1 LLIRRGWF
9 QLPAQ
14 GIRRAAIS
22 TYLPIYKEIAMKVCF
37 TLFFSAAFPICCLA
51 QSSPTPIQ
59 LEHIDVTRVD
69 SSVDPCN
76 NFYQYACSR
85 RNKENPIPADQV
97 FWGVSGELS
106 EWNREI
112 LRQILEKNEAPTAS
126 RTPNEQKIGDFYA
139 SCMNQASSRANDLA
153 AIRPLLGR
161 IEGMRDKHEIAGVL
175 AMMHSSFGSA
185 WQGDEN
191 QTAVAMLGFGP
202 QADYNDVSQVVA
214 GVDQGGLGMPN
225 RDFYL
230 GDDEKSRII
239 RDKYRNLIVA
249 LLKLGGTGDVDAGK
263 QASTILRV
271 ETALARAQMD
281 NVTRRDPNKVNN
293 RFTLTQLKA
302 LSPAF
307 DWDSYFKAIGAPPVP
322 LYEVSAP
329 DFFRVLNKLLDDEDL
344 STWKLYLRWHLLLAA
359 SPTLGSA
366 WRDADFAF
374 SSTLTGQSK
383 QPPDWR
389 RCTSAVDGNIGEALG
404 QVYVAQVFPPQSKA
418 RALKMVKDIEAA
430 MSRDID
436 SVTWMQP
443 ATKKEAHLKLDAV
456 INKIGYP
463 DKWIDYSSLD
473 ITRDSL
479 PMNVERSTAFELA
492 RQLSFIGKP
501 LDRTQWQMTPPTVNA
516 YEDPQTNTINFPAGM
531 LQPVYFDAGQDDV
544 ANYGAEGSI
553 MGHEL
558 THDFDDQGRKFDLK
572 GNLRDWWTPEDAKQY
587 DERGA
592 CIAQEYT
599 VPVPGMPGVEQNGK
613 LTQGED
619 TADNGG
625 IYLAL
630 SALSADLERQGKSL
644 NDKDEHG
651 FTNLQR
657 FFIAY
662 GTAWCDTLRPEL
674 AQTLVKV
681 DPHSMPELRVNN
693 VVANMPEFQQAFKCK
708 AGQPMVHQTRCR
720 VW

>member
-1 LLIRRGWF
+1 MKICLALI
-9 QLPAQ
+9 L
-14 GIRRAAIS
+14 
-22 TYLPIYKEIAMKVCF
+22 
-37 TLFFSAAFPICCLA
+37 SAVFEICCLA
-51 QSSPTPIQ
+51 QTSPAPIR
-59 LEHIDVTRVD
+59 LEHIDVTQVD

-76 NFYQYACSR
+76 DFFQYTCSR
-85 RNKENPIPADQV
+85 LDKENPIPADQV
-97 FWGVSGELS
+97 FWGVSGKLE
-106 EWNREI
+106 EWNREV
-112 LRQILEKNEAPTAS
+112 LRQILEKNEAPSAS
-126 RTPNEQKIGDFYA
+126 RAANEQKIGDFYA
-139 SCMNQASSRANDLA
+139 SCMNQASSKANDLA
-153 AIRPLLGR
+153 AIQPLLGR
-161 IEGMRDKHEIAGVL
+161 IEGMRDKREIAGVL

-185 WQGDEN
+185 WGGDEN

-230 GDDEKSRII
+230 GNDEKSKATRE
-239 RDKYRNLIVA
+239 KYENLMVA
-249 LLKLGGTGDVDAGK
+249 LLKLDGSGGAEASKD
-263 QASTILRV
+263 ASTILRL
-271 ETALARAQMD
+271 ETALAQAQMD

-293 RFTLTQLKA
+293 RFTLAQLKA
-302 LSPAF
+302 LTPGF
-307 DWDSYFKAIGAPPVP
+307 DWDSYFSAIGAPPVP
-322 LYEVSAP
+322 LYEVTAP
-329 DFFRVLNKLLDDEDL
+329 DFFRALNKLLGDEDL
-344 STWKLYLRWHLLLAA
+344 STWKIYLRWQLLLRAG
-359 SPTLGSA
+359 PTLGST
-366 WRDADFAF
+366 WREADFAF
-374 SSTLTGQSK
+374 TSALTGQSK

-389 RCTSAVDGNIGEALG
+389 RCTSAVDANIGEALG
-404 QVYVAQVFPPQSKA
+404 QVYVAQVFPPESKA

-430 MSRDID
+430 MGRDID

-443 ATKKEAHLKLDAV
+443 ATKKEAQLKLDAV

-463 DKWIDYSSLD
+463 DKWIDYSSLA
-473 ITRDSL
+473 IARDSY

-516 YEDPQTNTINFPAGM
+516 YEDPQANTINFPAGM
-531 LQPVYFDAGQDDV
+531 LQPVYFDAGLDDV

-553 MGHEL
+553 IGHEL

-572 GNLRDWWTPEDAKQY
+572 GNLRDWWTPEDSKEY
-587 DERGA
+587 DQRGA
-592 CIAQEYT
+592 CIASEYT
-599 VPVPGMPGVEQNGK
+599 VSVPGMPGVRQNGK

-630 SALSADLERQGKSL
+630 SALAADLKQQGKSL
-644 NDKDEHG
+644 DDKDEHG

-693 VVANMPEFQQAFKCK
+693 VVANMPEFQRAFKCK